1 MNKSKGH
8 LKASTVVKINNLAQ
22 SVGWPIVATILG
34 LLLGAVII
42 ILSGYDPLKVYAVMV
57 DKSLLSSYYLFT
69 TLTRA
74 VPVIICAMAACI
86 CWRAGYINLGIQ
98 GQMTFGAMAAV
109 LVALYCPGPKF
120 LVMILAILAGGVVG
134 ALYAV
139 IPTVLQWK
147 GGLSMVVCTLMLN
160 YVATD
165 ITTYMAS
172 FPFKS
177 STADVIVQ
185 QTDMIDEALRFPR
198 LIQGQTV
205 NISLFIALAV
215 VIGIVFFCNNTV
227 LGYESKMGGFNPH
240 FARYGG
246 TKQVRTMFITMCMA
260 GAVAGLAGICECFGT
275 KYCYTAGMFSSAGY
289 AWTGLQAA
297 LIGQLNPVVA
307 TVYAILLTAL
317 DVGGSA
323 IQRNFGVPCQLSDI
337 IKCAITLFV
346 SVRIVFN
353 LFKQRKHTDDEPAQ
367 PVLAAE
373 EKGEQA

>member
-1 MNKSKGH
+1 
-8 LKASTVVKINNLAQ
+8 
-22 SVGWPIVATILG
+22 
-34 LLLGAVII
+34 
-42 ILSGYDPLKVYAVMV
+42 
-57 DKSLLSSYYLFT
+57 
-69 TLTRA
+69 
-74 VPVIICAMAACI
+74 
-86 CWRAGYINLGIQ
+86 
-98 GQMTFGAMAAV
+98 MTFGAMAAV

-323 IQRNFGVPCQLSDI
+323 IQRNFGVPSQLSDI